1 MLALTEH
8 ILDLVSVSGC
18 LKQQISKAHRAKI
31 YIKVKAGSTR
41 LSCIYDNFFNPFIK
55 SVTLMYHYLPLL
67 SNVFQSIIYQ
77 FVCFNTLINFSVW
90 GSFFKE
96 KGRQKFDAK
105 MRYPTKE

>member
-1 MLALTEH
+1 
-8 ILDLVSVSGC
+8 
-18 LKQQISKAHRAKI
+18 
-31 YIKVKAGSTR
+31 
-41 LSCIYDNFFNPFIK
+41 
-55 SVTLMYHYLPLL
+55 MYHYLPLL

-105 MRYPTKE
+105 MRYPTKEWITLAIHEEGYKNELNEVKWQVNWDSWSRSNQNDCKMNESRTGEI